1 MCEPLCVA
9 TNLDIDQKLL
19 EEAVSLGKHRSKKAA
34 VTDALVEYI
43 AHKKQQEIL
52 GLFGK
57 IDYDPKLEAGRRRA
71 KA

>member
-43 AHKKQQEIL
+43 ARKKQQEIL